1 MTATRTPGLPVV
13 EDGMLLSTNPATG
26 AEVGRFP
33 VASADDVA
41 AAVARARESGRWWAS
56 LGFAGRRQ
64 RLLRFRSL
72 MANRLTYLAKLMHDE
87 TGKPVAEAIG
97 EAAGAI
103 ALVALASWIARRVR
117 GPQWVSSSIMQAE
130 YSSHQEY
137 LP

>member
-41 AAVARARESGRWWAS
+41 AAVARAREAGRWWAS

-72 MANRLTYLAKLMHDE
+72 MANRLTDLAKLMHDE
-87 TGKPVAEAIG
+87 TGKPVAEAIV
-97 EAAGAI
+97 EAA
-103 ALVALASWIARRVR
+103 ARSTTWPGPPGTR
-117 GPQWVSSSIMQAE
+117 GGCWA
-130 YSSHQEY
+130 HG
-137 LP
+137 